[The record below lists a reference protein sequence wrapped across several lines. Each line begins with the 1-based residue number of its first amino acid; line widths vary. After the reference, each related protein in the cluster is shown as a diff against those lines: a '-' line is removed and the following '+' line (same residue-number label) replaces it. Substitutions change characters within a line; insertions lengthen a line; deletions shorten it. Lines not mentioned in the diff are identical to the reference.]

1 MKILAPET
9 PPPSGRGP
17 KNLDHLQ
24 TKFHRPRLEPQPH
37 GGQAMP
43 QYMIDPEVQ
52 KVYKEIIPESWFNL
66 ESEPPPPPPPPRYT
80 YAHNRL
86 P

>member
-1 MKILAPET
+1 
-9 PPPSGRGP
+9 
-17 KNLDHLQ
+17 
-24 TKFHRPRLEPQPH
+24 
-37 GGQAMP
+37 MP

-66 ESEPPPPPPPPRYT
+66 ESEPPPPPPPPPPPRYT